1 MWELSEQRGIRD
13 DTLISNLD
21 NECSQMAC
29 YTYQLKEEE
38 EVNRIQI
45 TGGRVRLEQGVD
57 HLFLWVKKEGRPDT
71 LEVRTEE
78 N

>member
-1 MWELSEQRGIRD
+1 
-13 DTLISNLD
+13 
-21 NECSQMAC
+21 MAC

-57 HLFLWVKKEGRPDT
+57 HLFL
-71 LEVRTEE
+71 
-78 N
+78 